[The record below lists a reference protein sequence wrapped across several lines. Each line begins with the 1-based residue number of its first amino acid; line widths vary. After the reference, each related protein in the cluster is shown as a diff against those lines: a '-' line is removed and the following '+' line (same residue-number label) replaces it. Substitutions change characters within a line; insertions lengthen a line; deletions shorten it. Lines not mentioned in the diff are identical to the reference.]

1 MKPCGD
7 RGQAC
12 PGSAWNV
19 CHHSTGEAAA
29 GRPVK
34 VLAQGPRGQ
43 EEEEACLGTAK
54 GEAGLQGARREPGSD
69 VSPNLGRVDGRLAT
83 TQKAWYLSPLL

>member
-7 RGQAC
+7 RVQAC
-12 PGSAWNV
+12 LSSAWNA
-19 CHHSTGEAAA
+19 CHHSMGEAAV

-34 VLAQGPRGQ
+34 VPTQGPRGQ
-43 EEEEACLGTAK
+43 EEEEAWLGTAK
-54 GEAGLQGARREPGSD
+54 GEAGLQGAIGGAGSD

-83 TQKAWYLSPLL
+83 T